1 MPAPRSRPHLAA
13 LLLASTALPVLP
25 AVARAEDRAIQVLL
39 DQANYWRGQGRTD
52 QVIRAL
58 ERVLAADPDNVAALS
73 GLAQAQA
80 QQGDR
85 AAADRTLARLR
96 QVAPGNSV
104 VGSTETQ
111 LRGASA
117 DPAQVAEAR
126 RLAQAGQNA
135 AAVARYRQI
144 FGGSTPPDVFAQEY
158 YQAQAGTPDGYA
170 QGRDGLKRLLDRNPG
185 NRALQLALAQ
195 VLTWR
200 EGSRTE
206 GIRLLQQLAGSPD
219 MAQQARNSWRQA
231 LSWDGASAS
240 AIPGLEAYL
249 ERYPDDQ
256 QAQRQLAEARN
267 PARTP
272 QDEMGTRRQ
281 AGFEA
286 LNGNRVAAAE
296 AAFQAV
302 LQQAPEDSDALGGLG
317 LVRLRQGRSNEA
329 KTLLARAIAADPQEG
344 RRKWGQAL
352 DGASYAGAVNTARS
366 QIARGQVQQAE
377 ATLEAAVRQGG
388 AEQAEAQA
396 LLGDI
401 LLRRGDAA
409 GAEKRYRAALS
420 RRPNLPGALSGLYQS
435 LQSQGRMAEAEELA
449 ARQGGAFANSLAA
462 SRAEQLRAEAQ
473 RSADPAQA
481 VALLQSAYASNPE
494 DPWVRLDLAR
504 AMARQGR
511 GAEGRA
517 LMQELVQRSASADN
531 LYAAGL
537 FAQEEGRASEAAALI
552 ERIPLRLRS
561 ADASRLLR
569 ATAVQAEVAAAAE
582 PARYGQYDLARQRL
596 MQIVARPDPAG
607 ETAAQAVRALNAVGD
622 TRGAVELARMALATN
637 ANAALAGR
645 IALADALLDAGQGG
659 EAAALAA
666 SLAADPRLT
675 AQDRQRLGGLQ
686 TGIAI
691 RESDRLNEAGDQAA
705 AYDRLAP
712 ALSAKPQDP
721 DVNLALA
728 RLYQGAQDP
737 ARAQEVAE
745 AVLRRDPRNAD
756 ARLAAASAAIA
767 RGQTRRAEELLA
779 EGRTLTPN
787 DPRVAVV
794 EAQLA
799 RASGDSRRAQA
810 ALQRAEELRRA
821 QLSGTP
827 ASVPMA
833 PGPAATMRG
842 QATANPFQQVALAG
856 GEPVL
861 LAAAGPAVGNDP
873 LLNDIQ
879 RQLAEV
885 REESAPRIGPN
896 FAGRFRSGSG
906 GLDRLQEYSGGAEAS
921 AAMPGIGGRIAARAQ
936 LYSIDSGTL
945 DQSTGNLRRFG
956 TNPLRL
962 PGPSE
967 SISAATAARLTPKDT
982 TASGVAFGLGYTRG
996 ESLSLDVGSTPIGY
1010 RVQNLVGGL
1019 ELAPSLNGNLRLRL
1033 TGERRAMTDSLL
1045 AWAGQRDPVTSR
1057 TWGGVVRNTGRGQF
1071 EWSAGPA
1078 NFYAGGGYSQVEGKG
1093 VADNNRIEA
1102 GAGMS
1107 YAFFRRPDEEL
1118 TSGLDLVY
1126 LSYDKNLR
1134 FFTLG
1139 QGGYFSPQNYVAA
1152 NIPIDYRARLGNLSY
1167 HLGGQIGLAHFKED
1181 RSPLFPNDPALQA
1194 RAEARE
1200 AADSTQSAF
1209 YAGQTQTSLVGGVRA
1224 DAEYAIT
1231 PQFKVGG
1238 LLRYD
1243 RAAEWNEVRAM
1254 LFARYRFD

>member
-1 MPAPRSRPHLAA
+1 MLSRRSRPYLAA
-13 LLLASTALPVLP
+13 LLLASTALP
-25 AVARAEDRAIQVLL
+25 ATAWAEDRAIQVLL
-39 DQANYWRGQGRTD
+39 DQANYWRGQGRPD
-52 QVIRAL
+52 QVVRTL

-96 QVAPGNSV
+96 QVAPGNAV

-144 FGGSTPPDVFAQEY
+144 FGGDTPPDVFAQEY
-158 YQAQAGTPDGYA
+158 YQALAGAPNGYA
-170 QGRDGLKRLLDRNPG
+170 EGRDGLKRLLDRNPG
-185 NRALQLALAQ
+185 NRALQLAYAQ
-195 VLTWR
+195 TLTWR
-200 EGSRTE
+200 EGSRAE
-206 GIRLLQQLAGSPD
+206 GVRLLRQLSQSPD

-231 LSWDGASAS
+231 LSWDGANAS

-267 PARTP
+267 PTRTP
-272 QDEMGTRRQ
+272 QDEAGAQRQ

-286 LNGNRVAAAE
+286 LNGNRIAAAE
-296 AAFQAV
+296 TAFQAV
-302 LQQAPEDSDALGGLG
+302 LQQSPEDSDALGGLG
-317 LVRLRQGRSNEA
+317 LVRLRQGRNSEA
-329 KTLLARAIAADPQEG
+329 KTLLARAIAADPQQG

-352 DGASYAGAVNTARS
+352 DGASYAGVVNTARS

-388 AEQAEAQA
+388 AEQADAQT

-401 LLRRGDAA
+401 LMRRGDAA
-409 GAEKRYRAALS
+409 GAERRYRAALG
-420 RRPNLPGALSGLYQS
+420 RRPNLPGALSGLYES

-449 ARQGGAFANSLAA
+449 ARQGGAFANNLAA

-494 DPWVRLDLAR
+494 NPWVRLDLAR

-531 LYAAGL
+531 LYAAAL
-537 FAQEEGRASEAAALI
+537 FAQEEGRASEAASLI

-569 ATAVQAEVAAAAE
+569 ATAVQSEIAAAAE

-596 MQIVARPDPAG
+596 MQIVARPDPTG

-622 TRGAVELARMALATN
+622 TRGAVELARMAVATN
-637 ANAALAGR
+637 GKAAPAGR
-645 IALADALLDAGQGG
+645 IAMADALLDAGQGA

-712 ALSAKPQDP
+712 ALGAKPQDP

-737 ARAQEVAE
+737 ARAQEIAE

-799 RASGDSRRAQA
+799 RASGDTRRAQA

-821 QLSGTP
+821 QLSGTQ
-827 ASVPMA
+827 AAVPVLA
-833 PGPAATMRG
+833 AQPATMRG
-842 QATANPFQQVALAG
+842 RGTANPFQQVALAG
-856 GEPVL
+856 GEPAIL
-861 LAAAGPAVGNDP
+861 ATAAPAAASDP
-873 LLNDIQ
+873 LLGDIQ

-936 LYSIDSGTL
+936 LYSIDSGSL

-956 TNPLRL
+956 TNPLVL
-962 PGPSE
+962 PGASE
-967 SISAATAARLTPKDT
+967 SVSAATAARLVPKDT
-982 TASGVAFGLGYTRG
+982 TASGVALGLGYTRG

-1010 RVQNLVGGL
+1010 RVQNVVGGL

-1057 TWGGVVRNTGRGQF
+1057 VWGGVVRNTGRGQF
-1071 EWSAGPA
+1071 EWSAGRA

-1152 NIPIDYRARLGNLSY
+1152 NIPIDYRARVGNLSY

-1194 RAEARE
+1194 QAESRA
-1200 AADSTQSAF
+1200 AADSTQSA
-1209 YAGQTQTSLVGGVRA
+1209 YYSGQTQTSLVGGVRA

-1243 RAAEWNEVRAM
+1243 RAADWNEVRAM